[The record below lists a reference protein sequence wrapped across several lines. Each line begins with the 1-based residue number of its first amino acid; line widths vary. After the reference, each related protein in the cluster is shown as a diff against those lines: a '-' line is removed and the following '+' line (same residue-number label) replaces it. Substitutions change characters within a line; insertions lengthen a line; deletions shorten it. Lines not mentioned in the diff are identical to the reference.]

1 MPTAHIVFVLHIDCS
16 QGEGGGQI
24 VRTAL
29 GLSVALGV
37 PVALDGI
44 RAGRKVPGLRPQHR
58 TVVEALAAISSAK
71 ASEPALGATSLTFV
85 PGRTVP
91 GSYSFDIGTAGSA
104 TLLAHALLLPLSMAD
119 APSCVTLRGGTDVPW
134 SPTVDYYAH
143 VTAPFLSRLSLSA
156 SVTCLQR
163 GYYPRGG
170 GTLRLQVAPW
180 KDRRSLG
187 RLSFSEPESV
197 TVSSSS
203 AGLPDRVAQEQ
214 AEAAASVLSA
224 YEVEVLLDRTGHGT
238 GSAITVWADAGGF
251 PVGASCIGRKGLPAR
266 EVGLAAA
273 KEFLSVLD
281 ARAADPHLPDQ
292 VLPFMAMA
300 DGCSSLP
307 LSEVTSHLTTMQWL
321 VRNVAAIPVTVEGGM
336 LFVG

>member
-1 MPTAHIVFVLHIDCS
+1 
-16 QGEGGGQI
+16 
-24 VRTAL
+24 
-29 GLSVALGV
+29 
-37 PVALDGI
+37 
-44 RAGRKVPGLRPQHR
+44 
-58 TVVEALAAISSAK
+58 
-71 ASEPALGATSLTFV
+71 
-85 PGRTVP
+85 
-91 GSYSFDIGTAGSA
+91 
-104 TLLAHALLLPLSMAD
+104 
-119 APSCVTLRGGTDVPW
+119 
-134 SPTVDYYAH
+134 VDYYAH
-143 VTAPFLSRLSLSA
+143 VTAPFLSRLGLSA

-170 GTLRLQVAPW
+170 GTLRLQVEPW
-180 KDRRSLG
+180 KDRRALG
-187 RLSFSEPESV
+187 RLSFSEPKSV

-214 AEAAASVLSA
+214 AEAAASALSA
-224 YEVEVLLDRTGHGT
+224 YEMEVLLDRTGHGT

-321 VRNVAAIPVTVEGGM
+321 VRNVAALPVTVEGGM